1 MKRLITLIMAI
12 VMMLSATAALADLT
26 TESPIRVIPD
36 AKARIVPEGEDV
48 TLTIFGSLQ
57 PNTVETY
64 SREVNLTTQLIE
76 KDTGLKLEFIEAP
89 ADGADAKLNL
99 LLNSGSYPD
108 IIMYKN
114 IKKAAMDQYAQSG
127 IFVALD
133 DYISE
138 ETTPNTVDLFAYN
151 PATKAYVTASDGHIY
166 SLPDYNE
173 AYHCMYGEGRAW
185 YSMPFMAQYE
195 DGEPQTTEELMDY
208 LRWIRDNDVNG
219 NGDPNDEVPL
229 AFNKDNAE
237 RFLRWVSNFY
247 QVTPYENYRVDVD
260 STGEVVACFT
270 TEEYKMALEY
280 AHSLYAEGLIDPEV
294 FTCSNDQMLNKWCR
308 GEMGIMSA
316 AWSRA
321 GNAYLRYDFATLQ
334 PDAEVKIILPPTGPD
349 GESNSVSNSP
359 MSAMLAVS
367 YQASPEKIEAAMKL
381 FNFASSPFGWRVT
394 MYGIP
399 GEFFDYDEATQ
410 QTLWTSDL
418 NNGVSKSGKYEVTD
432 MQVYKLFNHAGWE
445 AQGDGLIDAP
455 HGQMW
460 KAGSAMRFEENVKPN
475 VFVMFK
481 TEEYTELF
489 GEVDTYFRT
498 SMLAFIMGEK
508 DIDAEWDNYVE
519 TYLSMGGEEIR
530 QSQLKAYNEAF
541 GTNCTFAE

>member
-1 MKRLITLIMAI
+1 
-12 VMMLSATAALADLT
+12 
-26 TESPIRVIPD
+26 
-36 AKARIVPEGEDV
+36 
-48 TLTIFGSLQ
+48 
-57 PNTVETY
+57 
-64 SREVNLTTQLIE
+64 
-76 KDTGLKLEFIEAP
+76 
-89 ADGADAKLNL
+89 
-99 LLNSGSYPD
+99 
-108 IIMYKN
+108 
-114 IKKAAMDQYAQSG
+114 
-127 IFVALD
+127 
-133 DYISE
+133 
-138 ETTPNTVDLFAYN
+138 
-151 PATKAYVTASDGHIY
+151 
-166 SLPDYNE
+166 
-173 AYHCMYGEGRAW
+173 
-185 YSMPFMAQYE
+185 
-195 DGEPQTTEELMDY
+195 
-208 LRWIRDNDVNG
+208 
-219 NGDPNDEVPL
+219 
-229 AFNKDNAE
+229 
-237 RFLRWVSNFY
+237 
-247 QVTPYENYRVDVD
+247 
-260 STGEVVACFT
+260 
-270 TEEYKMALEY
+270 
-280 AHSLYAEGLIDPEV
+280 
-294 FTCSNDQMLNKWCR
+294 MLNKWCR

-541 GTNCTFAE
+541 GTNCTFSE